1 MSMKCG
7 RLVVGMGWMK
17 NAPYAIRDFF
27 SSPKRSESFWNPFSV
42 LSYGHPSPNPD
53 LSPQGRLPV
62 PYPDLSPQG
71 RLLGPESWPLAS
83 RPITGPIS
91 WPLALRRITGA
102 QILTSRLKVDYRSH
116 ILTSRLKADYWGPNR
131 DLSPQGRL
139 VELCLH
145 GALCLLCMQK
155 CNLTCIL
162 LCCTRFRNPE
172 GMRRFRSDV
181 KMKLKETGPTL

>member
-1 MSMKCG
+1 MH
-7 RLVVGMGWMK
+7 RTQFE
-17 NAPYAIRDFF
+17 IF
-27 SSPKRSESFWNPFSV
+27 SLLQNVQNRSETHSA
-42 LSYGHPSPNPD
+42 SYPMVT
-53 LSPQGRLPV
+53 R
-62 PYPDLSPQG
+62 
-71 RLLGPESWPLAS
+71 
-83 RPITGPIS
+83 
-91 WPLALRRITGA
+91 A

-116 ILTSRLKADYWGPNR
+116 ILTSRLKADYWGPNRDLSPQGGLLGPKSWPLDLRQITRTRILTSRLKADYRAQILTSPLKADYWGPNR

>member
-1 MSMKCG
+1 M
-7 RLVVGMGWMK
+7 W
-17 NAPYAIRDFF
+17 AF
-27 SSPKRSESFWNPFSV
+27 SSGHGVNEECTVRNSRFFLFSKTFRIVLKPIQRPILWSPEPK
-42 LSYGHPSPNPD
+42 
-53 LSPQGRLPV
+53 
-62 PYPDLSPQG
+62 
-71 RLLGPESWPLAS
+71 SWPVAS

-91 WPLALRRITGA
+91 WPLALRQITRTR
-102 QILTSRLKVDYRSH
+102 ILTSRLKADYRAQ
-116 ILTSRLKADYWGPNR
+116 ILTSPLKADYWGPNR